1 MAELDGII
9 VAGNLTDSLTLL
21 IGSSGSY
28 QRPTTGQMLDQDWS
42 LRINKAAT

>member
-9 VAGNLTDSLTLL
+9 VAENLTDSLTVP
-21 IGSSGSY
+21 IRPSGYY